1 MDAPERT
8 NQKLMSKHQKL
19 NVFWVLTALLLFFFV
34 LTNCV
39 PAFAASIGEGCAV
52 ANATGSS
59 SESDATAKVGFSEF
73 LVNPVG
79 KDTDS
84 EFIELKNSGGAA
96 ANLAGWSIVDGKDR
110 KYVIPELTLKAG
122 KEYALLYSQ
131 TKVTLTNSGGS
142 LKLYNGN
149 DALMDSVT
157 YNDGIP
163 EGSSCAIDSGGAWLL
178 TETSTPSL
186 PNSFSTE
193 ESDENTAGDKEGGS
207 DEGSSDDKVPSDT
220 PTTEK
225 TAIISEFIPNPEG
238 TDDAEW
244 IELYNTESQAAPLAG
259 WMLDDEEGGSKPY
272 AFGDGAAIQAGEFLV
287 VNRSESGIALN
298 NTGDTVRLITPSGEV
313 ADSVTY
319 GAAKEGESYSLSG
332 TEWAWTAEI
341 SPGSQNSGGPIT
353 GEEQDT
359 GDETDEDSEDE
370 DEKKSDD
377 EDKDDAATAEMKD
390 LYGMDAGT
398 VVVVRGVV
406 TLPPGHIGKTI
417 FAMQDYNG
425 AAGAHVRMY
434 GNDNPELKKGDKVTV
449 TGKVSFTSGEMR
461 LTSGKGGVTL
471 DNGSYDVVYT
481 EKRIG
486 DVTRTDAGTAVSVSG
501 KVIDSGKSWILLADE
516 DVSHEI
522 RVRLPGGESIG
533 AFQDQA
539 LITANGVVRYRKDTA
554 EILLSSRQDLNVS
567 AVAADEAGTET
578 SEEPAEEQD
587 DHGTLILSSS
597 SGKGSTPAILMTIVP
612 TLGVIGYILWR
623 KLRNAK
629 LIPFHG

>member
-1 MDAPERT
+1 
-8 NQKLMSKHQKL
+8 MSKQQKF
-19 NVFWVLTALLLFFFV
+19 NVFWVSIALFLFFFV

-39 PAFAASIGEGCAV
+39 PAFAASASSGCAV
-52 ANATGSS
+52 ANEMGGSLPS
-59 SESDATAKVGFSEF
+59 GGAAKVGFSEF

-79 KDTDS
+79 RDTDS
-84 EFIELKNSGGAA
+84 EFIELKNLGGAMA
-96 ANLAGWSIVDGKDR
+96 DLAGWSVVDGKDK
-110 KYVIPELTLKAG
+110 KYVIPDLVIQPG
-122 KEYALLYSQ
+122 KEHAFPYSE
-131 TKVTLTNSGGS
+131 TKITLTNSGNT
-142 LKLYNGN
+142 LKLY
-149 DALMDSVT
+149 DRSDVLVDSVT

-163 EGSSCAIDSGGAWLL
+163 EGSSCAINSGGVWLL

-186 PNSFSTE
+186 TNRFTTKGTDGDQTE
-193 ESDENTAGDKEGGS
+193 ADGTNNEEGIAYNADAEEPSDEKPAGTSYAG
-207 DEGSSDDKVPSDT
+207 
-220 PTTEK
+220 K

-244 IELYNTESQAAPLAG
+244 IELYNTESQAASLAG

-272 AFGDGAAIQAGEFLV
+272 TFGDGAAIQAGEFLV

-298 NTGDTVRLITPSGEV
+298 NTGDTVRLLTPSGEV

-341 SPGSQNSGGPIT
+341 SPGSQNSGDPIT
-353 GEEQDT
+353 GGEQDT
-359 GDETDEDSEDE
+359 GDETDEDSGDE
-370 DEKKSDD
+370 DEEKSDD
-377 EDKDDAATAEMKD
+377 GDKDEAAAAEMKD
-390 LYGMDAGT
+390 LYEMDAGT

-417 FAMQDYNG
+417 FAIQNYNG
-425 AAGAHVRMY
+425 GAGAHVRMY

-449 TGKVSFTSGEMR
+449 TGKVSFTGGEMR

-471 DNGSYDVVYT
+471 DNGSHDVAYT
-481 EKRIG
+481 EKQIRDI
-486 DVTRTDAGTAVSVSG
+486 TQTDAGTAVSISE

-533 AFQDQA
+533 TFQDQA
-539 LITANGVVRYRKDTA
+539 LVTANGVVRYRKDTA
-554 EILLSSRQDLNVS
+554 EILVSSRQGVS
-567 AVAADEAGTET
+567 APAVVADETETGT

-587 DHGTLILSSS
+587 DHGTLALSSS

-612 TLGVIGYILWR
+612 TLGIIGYILWR

-629 LIPFHG
+629 LMPTHG